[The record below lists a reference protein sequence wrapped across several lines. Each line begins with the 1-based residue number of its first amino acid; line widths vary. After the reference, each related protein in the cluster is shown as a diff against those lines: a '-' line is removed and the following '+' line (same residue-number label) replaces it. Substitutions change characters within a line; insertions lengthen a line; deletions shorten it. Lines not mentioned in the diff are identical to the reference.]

1 MAISI
6 RKGNKMANT
15 SMAVSNKRRLIKNF
29 LDMFFIKIYR
39 HIKEIIYVT
48 IWFRILSV
56 SILFIAKKVDALAQI
71 RNTKKN

>member
-48 IWFRILSV
+48 ISFRILSD